1 MNSIIKLAAGLTL
14 FTVTVSADDTNG
26 HTFDIDNYRSQCDM
40 SKETYLTSLQAA
52 RDAYP
57 AYMASL
63 KGFRTATTIHAG
75 HSTSQA
81 YIDERVGLG
90 DWQNLLRAKHKK
102 NLRAWGTTDPDNFH
116 FDLSDYTRVYEH
128 SKAIYETAKTS
139 ATQHKKEYLAAC
151 QAYEDIQS
159 TYFDELIEGD
169 VAGTVDEEEEGVNIV
184 TGKCYGN
191 TVSGDNVDCTTGTTD
206 PMATHN
212 KGRFATGTTKNECCE
227 VPPVTGQCGGNAE
240 TATDLAEASGS
251 GTFQFECGDG
261 FSLKASPATITL
273 DAGDAAAKKTGC
285 CDADDEADVSW
296 SDWSD
301 FAGNSVYSNQLVL
314 GNFKAG
320 WTVDFPMVDSSTL
333 ATIQTACN
341 SDQNSADCVLAR
353 QSNTFSYNVIDQALT
368 YPTCSYSTFDAIREN
383 VFSSTIA
390 LLNSVGADGAAYT
403 ARYGDTNCFDRD
415 IAMQQFDV
423 MDFTFDKLTRLGYR
437 LTIPAG
443 KSCVVARGQIPHF
456 NVFGKNITEI
466 NTDLTNINT
475 GESPSWPKRQTT
487 YVLDDR
493 AVGVADWGP
502 GTYDVYVADSQ
513 FSIPPVPTNVVKK
526 YASTA
531 TQENIHLMSSTDHV
545 VRLTFGVPS
554 DILLDTTTDG
564 LNECSFQIE
573 KIYLNDFTYNMVD

>member
-1 MNSIIKLAAGLTL
+1 MKTIIKLTGLSLLTTHAVFAQAA
-14 FTVTVSADDTNG
+14 AEA
-26 HTFDIDNYRSQCDM
+26 FDMDNYKSQCDA
-40 SKETYLTSLQAA
+40 SKNKYITALQQA

-63 KGFRTATTIHAG
+63 KGYKTVVSVHAK
-75 HSTSQA
+75 HATSQA
-81 YIDERVGLG
+81 YIDESVGLG
-90 DWQNLLRAKHKK
+90 DWQNLLRSKQKK
-102 NLRAWGTTDPDNFH
+102 NLRAWGETEETFH
-116 FDLSDYTRVYEH
+116 FDLADYTRVYEH
-128 SKAIYETAKTS
+128 SKNIYDVAKTS
-139 ATQHKKEYLAAC
+139 ATKFKKEYLAAC

-159 TYFDELIEGD
+159 AYFNSLTEG
-169 VAGTVDEEEEGVNIV
+169 AVDEEAPAE
-184 TGKCYGN
+184 
-191 TVSGDNVDCTTGTTD
+191 DN
-206 PMATHN
+206 
-212 KGRFATGTTKNECCE
+212 
-227 VPPVTGQCGGNAE
+227 
-240 TATDLAEASGS
+240 EA
-251 GTFQFECGDG
+251 
-261 FSLKASPATITL
+261 A
-273 DAGDAAAKKTGC
+273 
-285 CDADDEADVSW
+285 VSW
-296 SDWSD
+296 NDWST
-301 FAGNSVYSNQLVL
+301 FAGNSIYSKQAVL

-320 WTVDFPMVDSSTL
+320 WTVDFPMVDSITL

-368 YPTCSYSTFDAIREN
+368 YPTCSYSTFDAIRKN

-403 ARYGDTNCFDRD
+403 ARYGDTKCFDRD

-456 NVFGKNITEI
+456 NVYGKNITEI

-513 FSIPPVPTNVVKK
+513 FSIPPDNDAVVQK
-526 YASTA
+526 YASTPS
-531 TQENIHLMSSTDHV
+531 QENIYIMSATDHV

-573 KIYLNDFTYNMVD
+573 KIYLNDFTYNMVA